1 MCPGFESLI
10 RHHFFFGHCM
20 RALFVL
26 LFAAL
31 AIPAAAQLR
40 TIPKDAQRGE
50 IRHVQANVVEL
61 NGQQVELSP
70 GAQIRDGSNRIVLPT
85 ALPAGSLVKYRL
97 DASGKVR
104 EVWILTPEE
113 AAAQ

>member
-1 MCPGFESLI
+1 
-10 RHHFFFGHCM
+10 M

-26 LFAAL
+26 LFASL

-40 TIPKDAQRGE
+40 TIPKDAQRAQ

-61 NGQQVELSP
+61 NGERAQLSP
-70 GAQIRDGSNRIVLPT
+70 AAQIRDASNRIMLPT

-97 DASGKVR
+97 DATGKVR

-113 AAAQ
+113 AAQ